1 MRTAPLVTDNNSYP
15 LTKGKTMEATL
26 ALFMFALIG
35 YVIYVQVQKARS
47 KKKGGLFDDR
57 PADPPDDYR

>member
-1 MRTAPLVTDNNSYP
+1 
-15 LTKGKTMEATL
+15 MEATL